1 MLDIR
6 KIVWIVEEI
15 NHEGGPPAAV
25 PLLKGAVAAVVRNP
39 FAGRFVADIA
49 WFMDDLRPVSLAM
62 SRKLIEAL
70 GGDPAQILSYG
81 KGAIVGSAGELE
93 HAALWHSPGGYG
105 MREALGGTKAI
116 VPATKSVGA
125 LGARLDVPLGH
136 KDAAYVRGHFDA
148 INMGV
153 PDAPR
158 PDEVVYI
165 LAMATGPRIHDR
177 SGGLAA
183 ADIVNKDG
191 LR

>member
-1 MLDIR
+1 MPDVR
-6 KIVWIVEEI
+6 KIVSIVEEI
-15 NHEGGPPAAV
+15 NHEGGSAAPV
-25 PLLKGAVAAVVRNP
+25 PLLKGAIAAVVRNP

-49 WFMDDLRPVSLAM
+49 PYMEELRPVSLAM

-70 GGDPAQILSYG
+70 GGDPARILSYG

-116 VPATKSVGA
+116 VPATKSVGVM
-125 LGARLDVPLGH
+125 GARLDLPLGH

-148 INMGV
+148 INVGV

-183 ADIVNKDG
+183 ADIVGEDG